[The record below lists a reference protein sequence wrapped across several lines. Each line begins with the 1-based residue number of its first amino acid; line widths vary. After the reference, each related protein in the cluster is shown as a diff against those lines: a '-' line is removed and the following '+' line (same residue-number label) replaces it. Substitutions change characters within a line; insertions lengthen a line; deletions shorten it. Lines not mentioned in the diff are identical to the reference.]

1 MKIIKAIILILII
14 FSSTSTVYS
23 AESTELLSKVDSY
36 RVCDFRSYTF
46 SSIWDKVCWEFPVMG
61 AKDIKGEFIA
71 IGDYLINKE
80 YVSELKKNFPLDTF
94 VNLIAKYDPKKEF
107 PKWRMPPKINV
118 IVVLYDKKSNYLGS
132 IQIDSNYDAF
142 SIISEKSYYFRF
154 GNGAGD
160 NNVSILIETLLK

>member
-1 MKIIKAIILILII
+1 
-14 FSSTSTVYS
+14 
-23 AESTELLSKVDSY
+23 
-36 RVCDFRSYTF
+36 
-46 SSIWDKVCWEFPVMG
+46 MG

-154 GNGAGD
+154 GMAQEIIT
-160 NNVSILIETLLK
+160 SQF

>member
-1 MKIIKAIILILII
+1 
-14 FSSTSTVYS
+14 
-23 AESTELLSKVDSY
+23 
-36 RVCDFRSYTF
+36 
-46 SSIWDKVCWEFPVMG
+46 MG

-118 IVVLYDKKSNYLGS
+118 IVVLYDKK
-132 IQIDSNYDAF
+132 A
-142 SIISEKSYYFRF
+142 IISDQYKLIRIMTHFQLFQKRVTIF
-154 GNGAGD
+154 GLGMAQEIIT
-160 NNVSILIETLLK
+160 SQF